1 MSRAAVFLDRDGT
14 LVEECGY
21 LDRLDHLTL
30 FPWTVDAL
38 RLLKRAGFAT
48 VVITNQA
55 AVGRGI
61 IDEDFV
67 HVVHR
72 EIDRRLAGTGAS
84 IDRYYY
90 CPHFAESTIER
101 YRQPCT
107 CRKPAPGMIEQAC
120 QELDLDPAASFM
132 VGDRWLD
139 VECGV
144 AAGTRAIQV
153 LSGHGTRDDGAH
165 AAAANTDLSRRSDGP
180 RDSDLSRRS
189 DGRQPVAK
197 ADAILSNLMEA
208 AGWILRSSPR

>member
-21 LDRLDHLTL
+21 LDRLDRLTL
-30 FPWTVDAL
+30 FPWTADAL
-38 RLLKRAGFAT
+38 RLLKRAGFVT

-67 HVVHR
+67 HAVHR
-72 EIDRRLAGTGAS
+72 EIDRRLEGTGAA

-90 CPHFAESTIER
+90 CPHFIESKIER
-101 YRQPCT
+101 YRQACG

-120 QELDLDPAASFM
+120 REMDLDPGRSFM

-139 VECGV
+139 VACGR
-144 AAGTRAIQV
+144 AARTGAV
-153 LSGHGTRDDGAH
+153 LVQSGPHQSEPSNGV
-165 AAAANTDLSRRSDGP
+165 
-180 RDSDLSRRS
+180 
-189 DGRQPVAK
+189 Q
-197 ADAILSNLMEA
+197 ADAIVNNLVEA
-208 AGWILRSSPR
+208 VGWILRSSSRS